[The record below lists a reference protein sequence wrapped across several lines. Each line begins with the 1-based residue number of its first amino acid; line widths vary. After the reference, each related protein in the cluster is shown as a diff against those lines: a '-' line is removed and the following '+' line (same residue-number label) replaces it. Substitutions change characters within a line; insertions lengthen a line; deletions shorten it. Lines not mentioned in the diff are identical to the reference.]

1 MGPQRGG
8 QLHPSGGGNRCLVL
22 PGKEFLISGCR
33 LLIEEK
39 GQPATRSIVVR
50 EGRIERIIKQH
61 EEGEFSALERVDA
74 KGLTALPGLVDAH
87 VHFRE
92 PGYCHKEDW
101 LTGSRAAA
109 SGGATTVL
117 EMPNTRPATLTRQD
131 LERKRVL
138 AAKSVVDYGFHL
150 GASLA
155 RPMELNDSATL
166 SGVAGVKFY
175 FDQSNGDPWI
185 PAFGS
190 GRMRVI
196 GMLRAVA
203 RSAGIAVLHAKG
215 SSLSSGLELA
225 RHASCPALVA
235 HTPGREELA
244 HIARARSFARAAV
257 HCEVTPHHLFL
268 SQREARRLGEFA
280 EADPPLGTPADRQVL
295 WHALNNGIVD
305 TIASDHSP
313 HTAAEKA
320 LGGHAGF
327 AGLETMLPL
336 LLDARYRGLISLG
349 DIQRLCC
356 ENPARI
362 FHLERKGR
370 IAPGY
375 DADIV
380 LADLRRMAR
389 VENCAL
395 KTKCGWSPFHG
406 RRLRGWP
413 AMTFVRGQLVFSDG
427 EILAPERGGT
437 GREVRYADRQAAQ
450 PEN

>member
-1 MGPQRGG
+1 MGPLRGG
-8 QLHPSGGGNRCLVL
+8 RLHPSGGGSRCLVL
-22 PGKEFLISGCR
+22 PGRDLIVSGCR
-33 LLIEEK
+33 LLLEGK
-39 GQPATRSIVVR
+39 DQPATRSIIVR
-50 EGRIERIIKQH
+50 GGRVERIILQH
-61 EEGEFSALERVDA
+61 EEGDFSALPRIDA
-74 KGLTALPGLVDAH
+74 RGLTALPGLVDSH

-109 SGGATTVL
+109 SGGVTTVL
-117 EMPNTRPATLTRQD
+117 EMPDTRPATLTRRE
-131 LERKRVL
+131 LERKRAL
-138 AAKSVVDYGFHL
+138 AARSVVDYGFHL

-155 RPMELNDSATL
+155 RPAELNDSATL
-166 SGVAGVKFY
+166 ACVASVKFY
-175 FDQSNGDPWI
+175 FDPSNGDPWI

-215 SSLSSGLELA
+215 GSLSSGLELA

-244 HIARARSFARAAV
+244 HIARARALARAAV

-280 EADPPLGTPADRQVL
+280 VVDPPLGTPADRQVL
-295 WHALNNGIVD
+295 WHALHQGLVD
-305 TIASDHSP
+305 TIASDHAP

-320 LGGHAGF
+320 LGGHAGI

-356 ENPARI
+356 ENPAAI
-362 FHLERKGR
+362 FHLEGKGR

-380 LADLRRMAR
+380 LADLRRSAR
-389 VENCAL
+389 VENRSL
-395 KTKCGWSPFHG
+395 ETKCGWSPFHG

-413 AMTFVRGQLVFSDG
+413 AMTFVRGQLVFRDG

-437 GREVRYADRQAAQ
+437 GREVRYAGRQAAQ